1 MIRLIVAFCLMCS
14 AVFAQDFSGLAR
26 VDPVNSRIEDRRGDL
41 VVELSLSQT
50 VPYRVFTLDAP
61 ERLVVDFR
69 EVDWGAMIAAD
80 ILASDLVTGVRFGA
94 FRPGWSRLVADL
106 AGPLALS
113 EAGLSVDP
121 DTGTADLKIVLT
133 PASEA
138 DFAARSGAPEDATW
152 TPRTPTLA
160 PPVTEGGPPVI
171 VIDPGHGGLDPGA
184 ERGGLQ
190 EAQLMLSLAI
200 ELADRLNRA
209 GNVRAILTRDAD
221 YFVPLAERI
230 SIARRA
236 GADLLVSLHA
246 DALAEDQARGA
257 SFYTLS
263 QEGEDRASQSMA
275 ERHERG
281 DLIAGVDLSGQGD
294 RVAGVLMDL
303 ARAQTA
309 PAGDRFADYLVEAFR
324 GSGARLNSKPRR
336 MGRLAVL
343 TAADFASVLIEV
355 GFLSSAQ
362 DREVLKSAQG
372 RAPIVAGIAQAIERW
387 VVDEAA
393 RKPLVR
399 Q

>member
-1 MIRLIVAFCLMCS
+1 
-14 AVFAQDFSGLAR
+14 
-26 VDPVNSRIEDRRGDL
+26 
-41 VVELSLSQT
+41 LSLSQT

-61 ERLVVDFR
+61 KRLVIDFR
-69 EVDWGAMIAAD
+69 EVDWGGLIAAD
-80 ILASDLVTGVRFGA
+80 ILATDLVTGLRFGG
-94 FRPGWSRLVADL
+94 FRPGWSRLVADI
-106 AGPLALS
+106 AAPLTLT

-121 DTGTADLKIVLT
+121 SSGAANLKIILS

-138 DFAARSGAPEDATW
+138 DFAARSGAPADAAW

-160 PPVTEGGPPVI
+160 PPVEEGGPTVV

-230 SIARRA
+230 TIARQA

-246 DALAEDQARGA
+246 DALEADQARGA

-263 QEGEDRASQSMA
+263 KEGEDGAAQSMA

-294 RVAGVLMDL
+294 RVATVLMDL

-309 PAGDRFADYLVEAFR
+309 PASDRFADFLVEAFAD
-324 GSGARLNSKPRR
+324 SGARLNSKPRR
-336 MGRLAVL
+336 VGRLAVL
-343 TAADFASVLIEV
+343 TASDFASVLIEV

-362 DREVLKSAQG
+362 DREVLKTAQG

-387 VVDEAA
+387 AVEEAA